1 MAPARPTAAAAAAAA
16 AVAVLLAL
24 PAAAAAASVA
34 TANASFDHRALLV
47 GGERRILIAGVVH
60 YARSTPQAR
69 PPSTSRQRVPQLDK
83 RPLMWP
89 RLFARARAGSI
100 NAIQTYMFWNAH
112 EPRRGE
118 YDFSGRL
125 DVVRFLELAADYGF
139 VVNLRIG
146 PYACAE
152 WNYGGLPF
160 WLRDI
165 PGMQFRTDNEPF
177 KVEMRRY
184 MEFVVRKLKHHKLFY
199 WQGGPIILTQVENEY
214 GNVEADFGP
223 GGAIYAQWAA
233 EMALSLDTRTPWMMC
248 AQPDTPEEVINTC
261 NGFYCDGWRSNAWSK
276 PNLFTENWSG
286 WFVAWGQSLPDRP
299 TEDLAFSTARWFARG
314 GSYIAY
320 YMYHGGTTF
329 GRYTGGPYLT
339 TSYDYSAPLDE
350 FGLPKEPT
358 YSHLAALHRVIQ
370 DCEDALTMSEEPFQ
384 AMLGEAQE
392 VHLYGQLL
400 DAWQGA
406 ATKSTPCV
414 AFLSNFGGS
423 SETVV
428 FRGRE
433 YFLPEWSVSI
443 LPDCRNVAF
452 NTAHVK
458 NQTTLMGW
466 TPAIDREG
474 SRHSGAAVVDNWTG
488 KVLRAISTSSTQRL
502 PRASKAWAWKWASEP
517 VGQWGNA
524 TSSPLPLEQIVT
536 TRDSTDY
543 LWYIHSLELPE
554 ELGPVNV
561 TLEITSV
568 GHALHA
574 FINGDLSGSAIGG
587 AIVTLPISLKG
598 GKNEIAILSMTVGL
612 WNYFAHFETWEAGI
626 RGSVIVR
633 GLPTGDLDV
642 SSTGCW
648 HHQAQSFE
656 ECRVALVSGNISSA
670 DLVDFDEPKGNRPLA
685 VDLGS
690 MGKGFA
696 WVNGHALGR
705 FWPSMIARPAGAPC
719 DSTCTYQGSYSPAKC
734 RHGCGQPTQRWYHVP
749 REWLRP
755 EDNLLVLFEEM
766 GGDPSL
772 VSLVERTPK
781 TICAS
786 LRLGPFATKANR
798 NHNLSVSMVAGNEE
812 EELELSCAP
821 GQEIGALDFVGYADP
836 AAVCGRLDKGDCYA
850 PDTSAKKDAEEQC
863 LGHRRCLIA
872 SRRDV
877 FHSGRVRCEGKA
889 KVFVVQARTP
899 DSYMTQ

>member
-1 MAPARPTAAAAAAAA
+1 
-16 AVAVLLAL
+16 
-24 PAAAAAASVA
+24 
-34 TANASFDHRALLV
+34 
-47 GGERRILIAGVVH
+47 
-60 YARSTPQAR
+60 
-69 PPSTSRQRVPQLDK
+69 
-83 RPLMWP
+83 MWP
-89 RLFARARAGSI
+89 RLFARARAGGI

-177 KVEMRRY
+177 KAEMLRY
-184 MEFVVRKLKHHKLFY
+184 MKYVVRKLKHHKLFS

-223 GGAIYAQWAA
+223 GGAIYARWAA

-248 AQPDTPEEVINTC
+248 AQPDAPKDVVRGKSLSTFSTREYVKFVIAMGTPRKGV
-261 NGFYCDGWRSNAWSK
+261 RSTRATVSIAMAGGPTLGPSRIFSQK
-276 PNLFTENWSG
+276 AG
-286 WFVAWGQSLPDRP
+286 VADRP
-299 TEDLAFSTARWFARG
+299 TEDLAFATARWFARG

-370 DCEDALTMSEEPFQ
+370 DCEDALTMSEEPLQ

-400 DAWQGA
+400 DAFSGY
-406 ATKSTPCV
+406 TTHSTPCV

-433 YFLPEWSVSI
+433 YLLPEWSVSI

-466 TPAIDREG
+466 TPAVDTEG
-474 SRHSGAAVVDNWTG
+474 SRHSGAAVVDNWRG
-488 KVLRAISTSSTQRL
+488 KVLRAITTSSTQRL

-517 VGQWGNA
+517 VGQWGNV
-524 TSSPLPLEQIVT
+524 TSSPLPLEQIIT

-648 HHQAQSFE
+648 HHQAQSFK
-656 ECRVALVSGNISSA
+656 ECKLALVSGNISSA
-670 DLVDFDEPKGNRPLA
+670 DLVNFDEPEGDRPLA

-705 FWPSMIARPAGAPC
+705 FWPSMIAQPAGAPC
-719 DSTCTYQGSYSPAKC
+719 DITCPYQGSYNPAKC

-772 VSLVERTPK
+772 VSLVERAPK

-786 LRLGPFATKANR
+786 LRLRSSATKADH
-798 NHNLSVSMVAGNEE
+798 NHSLSVSMVTRDEEE

-850 PDTSAKKDAEEQC
+850 PDASAKEDAEEQC

-872 SRRDV
+872 SRRDAL
-877 FHSGRVRCEGKA
+877 HSGRARCQGKA
-889 KVFVVQARTP
+889 KVFVVQARRL
-899 DSYMTQ
+899 DSYMAH